1 MMTDKNK
8 IASDNMGLVHAC
20 CKRFAG
26 KGIEY
31 DELFAAGS
39 LGLAKAINN
48 FDESRNFQFSTYAF
62 PVIMGEIKRLFRDGG
77 AVKVSRTLKEL
88 AMNISRFCSEY
99 GQKNGQEPTVSQIAR
114 ILDVSEEKVVDALNC
129 TRLPLSLTADYDE
142 EGNPQID
149 VPVDDIQ
156 YAISE
161 RLSLERAVSLLDEK
175 DRRIITLRY
184 YQNKTQSQTAKLLDM
199 TQVQISRREKKILS
213 IIREKMS
220 G

>member
-1 MMTDKNK
+1 MNEKDK
-8 IASDNMGLVHAC
+8 IADSNMGLVHAC
-20 CKRFAG
+20 CKRFTG

-31 DELFAAGS
+31 EELFAAGC

-88 AMNISRFCSEY
+88 AININRIRCEY
-99 GQKNGQEPTVSQIAR
+99 GQKNGREPTVSQLAEK
-114 ILDVSEEKVVDALNC
+114 LGVGEEKIVDALNC
-129 TRLPLSLTADYDE
+129 ARLPLSLTADYDE
-142 EGNPQID
+142 EGNPQLD

-156 YAISE
+156 EEIAE
-161 RLSLERAVSLLDEK
+161 RLSLEQAVEALEEN
-175 DRRIITLRY
+175 DRRIINLRY
-184 YQNKTQSQTAKLLDM
+184 YQNKTQVQTAKLLNM
-199 TQVQISRREKKILS
+199 TQVQVSRRERKILG

-220 G
+220 V